1 MTVIPRLLSLCVL
14 VLALPALAA
23 KDPLAQGTEDHEA
36 QIIGWSADEKRFAV
50 RLYLRDAA
58 HQERKDNEIIACEGY
73 VTHEEHPL
81 RGGMVLLAYERGR
94 LLSTFPI
101 YDNTRC
107 TPPDVSKKR
116 LEDAKKKLSGLGINL
131 DTPGRELIPLFNG
144 PTVNVGEGPRAPYSL
159 EYEKRLQDK
168 AVNAKTGEE
177 RGTVEQE
184 LYLRKGEAR
193 QKLLARKSTYAYSTR
208 MNGYWEPGLGRVFVS
223 PSGQTL
229 VVLGHEILGNL
240 AKRRKSLR
248 LLGVLGWSG
257 DALKPL

>member
-1 MTVIPRLLSLCVL
+1 M
-14 VLALPALAA
+14 
-23 KDPLAQGTEDHEA
+23 
-36 QIIGWSADEKRFAV
+36 
-50 RLYLRDAA
+50 
-58 HQERKDNEIIACEGY
+58 
-73 VTHEEHPL
+73 
-81 RGGMVLLAYERGR
+81 
-94 LLSTFPI
+94 
-101 YDNTRC
+101 
-107 TPPDVSKKR
+107 
-116 LEDAKKKLSGLGINL
+116 
-131 DTPGRELIPLFNG
+131 
-144 PTVNVGEGPRAPYSL
+144 GEGPQAPYSL

-168 AVNAKTGEE
+168 VVNAKAGEE